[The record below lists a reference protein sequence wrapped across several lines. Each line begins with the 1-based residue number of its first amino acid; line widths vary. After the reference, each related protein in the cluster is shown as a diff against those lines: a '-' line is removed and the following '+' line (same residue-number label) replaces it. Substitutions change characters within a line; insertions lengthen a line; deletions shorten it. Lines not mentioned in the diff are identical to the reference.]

1 MQHWLKLFK
10 DIVRCP
16 SFFEREGAVVDLVE
30 SELQRMKVDC
40 AAIDFDPD
48 TLGKIPSAQPPFSA
62 VSGRRNLIGTIRGS
76 GGGRSLAL
84 NCHLD
89 VVPIGDEREWTHS
102 QGEVFDNILYGRG
115 AYDDKAGVIICLE
128 VLRILSGA
136 RLRGD
141 VIAQFVLEDETT
153 GNGSLLCLE
162 ANKGADATIIIDGT
176 RGDRGINEHAGNI
189 RFGVTLFGKPAS
201 VSVSHM
207 GVNAAEML
215 AGLILEIKFA
225 VHTLNATNYEPW
237 TRFPSPNQ
245 LSIIALSCHETTLT
259 VPALASATCYATFT
273 PPHCVTSFIAMIE
286 YVGANFAER
295 HSLPRKPV
303 FDWTGFKAEPV
314 KSASFELESA
324 LRKAAHTSID
334 FGPST
339 GTSDMRHFV
348 ARGIPCVLF
357 GPGLGH
363 NPHRADECY
372 HLDNLPKM
380 VGILSAVA
388 REWCA

>member
-1 MQHWLKLFK
+1 MQHWLSLFQ

-16 SFFEREGAVVDLVE
+16 SPFEGESAVVDLIE
-30 SELQRMKVDC
+30 SELRRMKIDC
-40 AAIDFDPD
+40 AAVGFDPEK
-48 TLGKIPSAQPPFSA
+48 LSGMPNAQPPFSA
-62 VSGRRNLIGTIRGS
+62 VPGRRNLIAMVPGL
-76 GGGRSLAL
+76 GGGLSLVL

-89 VVPIGDEREWTHS
+89 VVPLGDEREWTRS
-102 QGEVFDNILYGRG
+102 QGEVVDNIIYGRG
-115 AYDDKAGVIICLE
+115 AYDDKSGVIICIE
-128 VLRILSGA
+128 VLRSLLDA

-141 VIAQFVLEDETT
+141 VIVQFVLEDETT

-162 ANKGADATIIIDGT
+162 ADKGVDAAIIVDGT

-189 RFGVTLFGKPAS
+189 KFGVAFPGSPAS

-215 AGLILEIKFA
+215 ASLILEMKDAIYA
-225 VHTLNATNYEPW
+225 LNMTNCEPW
-237 TRFPSPNQ
+237 TRYPSPNQ
-245 LSIIALSCHETTLT
+245 LSTVGLSCRETTLT

-273 PPHCVTSFIAMIE
+273 PPHSVASFIALIE
-286 YVGANFAER
+286 SIGASFAASR
-295 HSLPRKPV
+295 GLSRGPI

-314 KSASFELESA
+314 KSASFELEAA
-324 LRKAAHTSID
+324 LQRAAGTPID

-348 ARGIPCVLF
+348 AREIPCVLF

-372 HLDNLPKM
+372 HLDSLPKM
-380 VGILSAVA
+380 VAILGTVA

>member
-1 MQHWLKLFK
+1 MQQWLSLFQ

-16 SFFEREGAVVDLVE
+16 SPFEGESAVVRLVE
-30 SELQRMKVDC
+30 SELRRMK
-40 AAIDFDPD
+40 IDYVAVGFDPEVLNRMPD
-48 TLGKIPSAQPPFSA
+48 AQPPFST
-62 VSGRRNLIGTIRGS
+62 VSGRRNLIAMIPGT

-89 VVPIGDEREWTHS
+89 VVPLGDEREWTRG
-102 QGEVFDNILYGRG
+102 QGEVVDNIIYGRG
-115 AYDDKAGVIICLE
+115 AYDDKSGVIICVE
-128 VLRILSGA
+128 VLRSLLNT

-141 VIAQFVLEDETT
+141 VIVQFVLEDETT

-162 ANKGADATIIIDGT
+162 ADTGADAAVIVDGT
-176 RGDRGINEHAGNI
+176 RGDTGINEHAGNI
-189 RFGVTLFGKPAS
+189 KFGVAVIGSPAS

-215 AGLILEIKFA
+215 ARLILEMKDA
-225 VHTLNATNYEPW
+225 VHALNASNCAPW
-237 TRFPSPNQ
+237 TRYPSPNQ
-245 LSIIALSCHETTLT
+245 LSTVELLCHETTLT

-273 PPHCVTSFIAMIE
+273 PPHRVASFMGMIE
-286 YVGANFAER
+286 SAGASFAAR
-295 HSLPRKPV
+295 HDLTRGPV
-303 FDWTGFKAEPV
+303 FDWSGFKADPV
-314 KSASFELESA
+314 KSASAELEAA
-324 LRKAAHTSID
+324 LQRAAGTQID

-348 ARGIPCVLF
+348 AREIPCVLF
-357 GPGLGH
+357 GPGMGR

-372 HLDNLPKM
+372 HLDSLPRM
-380 VGILSAVA
+380 VQILSAVA